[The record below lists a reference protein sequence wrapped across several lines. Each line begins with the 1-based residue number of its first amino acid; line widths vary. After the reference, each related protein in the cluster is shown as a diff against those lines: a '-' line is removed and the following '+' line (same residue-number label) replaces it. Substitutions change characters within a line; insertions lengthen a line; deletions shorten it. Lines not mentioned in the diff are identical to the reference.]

1 MVLHPSILCTVS
13 QYYHSKLQ
21 LVRSFLQMEP
31 EDTRVPVT
39 DPQWRWKVGSMF
51 GYTSTE
57 LDLVGYKDCIGRR
70 WDYGYVEGGVVLRMQ
85 GSSETLKAPNLSDL
99 VVFYSEN
106 EFSEWIGKISDG
118 K

>member
-1 MVLHPSILCTVS
+1 
-13 QYYHSKLQ
+13 
-21 LVRSFLQMEP
+21 MEP
-31 EDTRVPVT
+31 EDTRVPMT
-39 DPQWRWKVGSMF
+39 DPQFRWLSGH
-51 GYTSTE
+51 STY
-57 LDLVGYKDCIGRR
+57 LTKRFYAKDCIGRR